1 MISFLCVFITLTY
14 VCFVFDFDLY
24 LLDRRMGSSS
34 CFVVTLIPINWQVR
48 KSFMNKLASVKK
60 YSTFIITRI
69 KTYCCH
75 PKKYLKLIVLFISS
89 VKSEPNLKN
98 LGNIR
103 YWPKRAPK
111 ISPHQSIYFLSVLHQ
126 KKALHNFHKRGQLP
140 ITGFIKGLD

>member
-89 VKSEPNLKN
+89 VKSEPNLEN

-103 YWPKRAPK
+103 YWSKRAPK
-111 ISPHQSIYFLSVLHQ
+111 ISPPPINLFSKCFAS
-126 KKALHNFHKRGQLP
+126 KKSFA
-140 ITGFIKGLD
+140 